1 MSRTTPHSPDIPS
14 QLALLLH
21 IGLFRCR
28 YLSHAF
34 SRSVSIV
41 DVPAVSH
48 THRYDITDHPR
59 PTMSLKSSTS
69 NSSPRQGWP
78 LHHTFLCSWSH
89 HTVIT
94 HVLVSPTV
102 IQRTR
107 DTYGFL
113 LCEYFQI
120 EKNIPR
126 YYNRRSTTPLYLF
139 TVARATYAW
148 VVWSHMLTHEK
159 RKKTSIL
166 LATSGFKSNA

>member
-78 LHHTFLCSWSH
+78 LH
-89 HTVIT
+89 IT
-94 HVLVSPTV
+94 LFYVVDPITPSLHMSLS
-102 IQRTR
+102 R
-107 DTYGFL
+107 
-113 LCEYFQI
+113 
-120 EKNIPR
+120 
-126 YYNRRSTTPLYLF
+126 RRSSNERGTHMVSCYVNIFKLRKTFRGTIIGDRQHHFICSPSLEQHMHESYDR
-139 TVARATYAW
+139 TCSRMKSARRP
-148 VVWSHMLTHEK
+148 V
-159 RKKTSIL
+159 
-166 LATSGFKSNA
+166 FC